1 MPLDKASLLRTGE
14 LVVSAIASDEELF
27 DKLVLKGGNALQLIH
42 KIGARASIDYDFSM
56 QDDVE
61 DSAWLAARLE
71 RAVQR
76 HFELEGYRV
85 LDFKFTPRPAR
96 RPIVGQTNPRWGG
109 YNATFKYM
117 SAEDWAAAEGVGSQ
131 RFMKGQRAAL
141 AHGDG
146 ARHDPTSEADEALTY
161 RRNIG
166 KKVEVEISKYEYTE
180 GKQEVEVDGYPVY
193 VYTLP
198 MIAAEKLRAICQQ
211 MAAHGQR
218 RNPAPRPRDFYDI
231 HACVQSGQVDLTQ
244 HLATVRGM
252 FAAKEVPLSLLNHIP
267 EYRSFHANAWGEVVS
282 TVTGEKLEFFD
293 HYFDF
298 VLNEVARLQAAGV
311 E

>member
-1 MPLDKASLLRTGE
+1 MALQTASLLRTGE

-27 DKLVLKGGNALQLIH
+27 ERLVLKGGNALQLVH
-42 KIGARASIDYDFSM
+42 KVGARASVDYDFSM

-61 DSAWLAARLE
+61 DAGWLETRIR
-71 RAVQR
+71 RAVHNR
-76 HFELEGYRV
+76 FELDGCHV
-85 LDFKFTPRPAR
+85 LDFKFTRRPAR
-96 RPIVGQTNPRWGG
+96 QTPATEASPKWGG
-109 YNATFKYM
+109 YNASFKYLTAKDWD
-117 SAEDWAAAEGVGSQ
+117 SAEEVV
-131 RFMKGQRAAL
+131 RQRAAKREKDVL
-141 AHGDG
+141 KHGAA
-146 ARHDPTSEADEALTY
+146 ARAKVASEADAVLEY

-211 MAAHGQR
+211 MREHGQR
-218 RNPAPRPRDFYDI
+218 QNPAPRPRDFYDI
-231 HACVQSGQVDLTQ
+231 HACVQYGKVDLTR

-252 FAAKEVPLSLLNHIP
+252 FDVKTVPLALLGHVA

-282 TVTGEKLEFFD
+282 TVTGERLEPFD
-293 HYFDF
+293 FYFDF
-298 VLNEVARLQAAGV
+298 VLSEIARLHAAGV
-311 E
+311 V